1 MKLHIFLTKILFFYL
16 TLFCYI
22 CSMKRHNLIQSI
34 SVLLVFG
41 NLLFSQNN
49 FYYKKL
55 WWFNSIGSFSVYTM
69 EGKHSFEDFVKT
81 NNCLT
86 NDTIQGFSISQNGI
100 YQYVFLPD
108 SPNSDTGNTINK
120 FSGYNYNFQNK
131 DSILTFVSLVSADIP
146 SILEMKLRTNKMIVR
161 FNLMTKFLQILY
173 YLESET
179 LCVTKLEEYN
189 VGDIDFWTSKHKRF
203 YTTEPDWMSIPKK

>member
-1 MKLHIFLTKILFFYL
+1 
-16 TLFCYI
+16 
-22 CSMKRHNLIQSI
+22 MKRHNLIKSI

-49 FYYKKL
+49 FYYKQL

-81 NNCLT
+81 NTCLT
-86 NDTIQGFSISQNGI
+86 NDTIQQFSISQNGI
-100 YQYVFLPD
+100 YQSIFLPD
-108 SPNSDTGNTINK
+108 SPNSDTGNTISK

-131 DSILTFVSLVSADIP
+131 DSILTFVSLVSADISP
-146 SILEMKLRTNKMIVR
+146 CLEMKLRTNKMFVK
-161 FNLMTKFLQILY
+161 FNLSTKLLQILY
-173 YLESET
+173 CLESET

-189 VGDIDFWTSKHKRF
+189 TSDIDFWTSKNKRF
-203 YTTEPDWMSIPKK
+203 YTTEPDWMPIPKK

>member
-1 MKLHIFLTKILFFYL
+1 
-16 TLFCYI
+16 
-22 CSMKRHNLIQSI
+22 MKRHNLIKSI

-69 EGKHSFEDFVKT
+69 QGKHSFEDFVKT
-81 NNCLT
+81 KTCLT
-86 NDTIQGFSISQNGI
+86 NDTIQEFSISQNGI
-100 YQYVFLPD
+100 FQYVFLPN
-108 SPNSDTGNTINK
+108 SPNSDTGTTISK

-131 DSILTFVSLVSADIP
+131 DSILTFVSLVSADISP
-146 SILEMKLRTNKMIVR
+146 CLEMKLRTNKMFVKY
-161 FNLMTKFLQILY
+161 NLSTKLLQILY
-173 YLESET
+173 CLESET

-189 VGDIDFWTSKHKRF
+189 TSDIDFWTSKNKRF
-203 YTTEPDWMSIPKK
+203 YTTEPDWMLTPKK

>member
-1 MKLHIFLTKILFFYL
+1 
-16 TLFCYI
+16 
-22 CSMKRHNLIQSI
+22 MKRHNLIKSI

-49 FYYKKL
+49 FYYKQL

-81 NNCLT
+81 KTCLT
-86 NDTIQGFSISQNGI
+86 NDTIQEFSISQNSI
-100 YQYVFLPD
+100 FQYVFLPD
-108 SPNSDTGNTINK
+108 SPNSDTGTTISK

-131 DSILTFVSLVSADIP
+131 DSILTFVSLVSADISP
-146 SILEMKLRTNKMIVR
+146 CLEMKLRTNKMFVKY
-161 FNLMTKFLQILY
+161 NLSTKLLQILY
-173 YLESET
+173 CLESET

-189 VGDIDFWTSKHKRF
+189 TSEIDFWTSKNKRF
-203 YTTEPDWMSIPKK
+203 YTTEPDWMPIPKK